1 MVSVAP
7 FRILIVDDDRNCR
20 ESLRRA
26 LERDGHLVHTAED
39 GKAALAVARREEVDL
54 VLTDL
59 IMPGLGGLAFLD
71 GLRIIRPEVP
81 AILISA
87 FANVDTA
94 VKAVQR
100 GVSDVLEKP
109 IRLRDVRKAVKR
121 AMEGRRHERGFSG
134 LRDASVREAAPPAP
148 PPRERIVGR
157 RRLVGRSPVFLDLLD
172 LVGRVAAVQS
182 TALLLGESGT
192 GKELIAA
199 ALHEGS
205 PRASGPLVK
214 VACAALAEGVLEA
227 ELFGSEKGAYTG
239 AVGQRRG
246 RFELAD
252 GGTLFLDEIG
262 ELPLGAQTK
271 LLRVVEERTFLRV
284 GGTVPLTVDV
294 RLVAATNCDLG
305 ARVKA
310 GAFREDLYYRLDVF
324 PVRLPPLRA
333 RKEDVPEL
341 AREFARTCGE
351 SARGRAFELSP
362 AAVEK
367 LLTWDWPGNVREL
380 RNVIER
386 AVLLSSGPQIRPADI
401 VLGAP
406 GEEAVGTPSLVG
418 TLEETVERWKRAG
431 ESARIRRALEEAAGD
446 RATAA
451 EALGIPLK
459 RLVQRIRELKM

>member
-1 MVSVAP
+1 MAAE
-7 FRILIVDDDRNCR
+7 ILLVEDR
-20 ESLRRA
+20 ESLRSM
-26 LERDGHLVHTAED
+26 LAETLARE
-39 GKAALAVARREEVDL
+39 GYGVEAVATGDEAVRRLSEGRRYAL

-59 IMPGLGGLAFLD
+59 KLPGADGLAVLD
-71 GLRIIRPEVP
+71 AALASDAALPV
-81 AILISA
+81 ILLTGYGT
-87 FANVDTA
+87 VETA
-94 VKAVQR
+94 VVAMKR
-100 GVSDVLEKP
+100 GAADFLGKPVDVDL
-109 IRLRDVRKAVKR
+109 LLLLL
-121 AMEGRRHERGFSG
+121 RRHVDARRSAVARTLLAEEAGLSG
-134 LRDASVREAAPPAP
+134 MP
-148 PPRERIVGR
+148 RIVGHAPALADALDRLR
-157 RRLVGRSPVFLDLLD
+157 RAAASDVTVLL
-172 LVGRVAAVQS
+172 
-182 TALLLGESGT
+182 TGESGT
-192 GKELIAA
+192 GKELFARAVHALSPRRAGPFVAVNVA
-199 ALHEGS
+199 ALPEG
-205 PRASGPLVK
+205 LV
-214 VACAALAEGVLEA
+214 EN
-227 ELFGSEKGAYTG
+227 ELFGHERGAYTG
-239 AVGQRRG
+239 ASERRAG

-362 AAVEK
+362 AAAEK
-367 LLTWDWPGNVREL
+367 LVAWDWPGNVREL
-380 RNVIER
+380 KNVIER

-406 GEEAVGTPSLVG
+406 GEQAVGTPSLAG
-418 TLEETVERWKRAG
+418 TLEETVERWKQAG

-446 RATAA
+446 RTLAA